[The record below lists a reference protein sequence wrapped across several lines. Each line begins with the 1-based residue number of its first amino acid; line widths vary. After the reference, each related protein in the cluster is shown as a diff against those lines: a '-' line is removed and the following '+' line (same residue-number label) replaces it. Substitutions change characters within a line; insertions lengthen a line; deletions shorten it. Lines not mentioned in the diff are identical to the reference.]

1 MRVTRMAYEEIRGRM
16 QPGDVIA
23 FSGNR
28 IFSTVIKLVTSSHVS
43 HVGIIVPPEC
53 LENEVARNDPVIA
66 ESTETGVAFSRLS
79 TRVHADEVE
88 TLWWLPLSPTA
99 RRRLNVAAL
108 RESVCAHGTQ
118 GYDYLQ
124 AAMLGLTLLEPTLN
138 AINPGLDDAI
148 RGFLLNR
155 LGRDPADNANLGN
168 NFRNFLLEM
177 LHGIREADTDN
188 RVVYNVIDLLLAGE
202 THETLSRQIENEED
216 LENFFCSELAAAGL
230 EAAGVLNAINAAEV
244 TPIDLCRFNIYQ
256 DRYFQFKG
264 EELTRIRGF
273 NSTNPS
279 RWEG

>member
-1 MRVTRMAYEEIRGRM
+1 MPVIHRAYGEIRGLM

-43 HVGIIVPPEC
+43 HVGVIVPPEC
-53 LENEVARNDPVIA
+53 LENEVPHDDPVIA
-66 ESTETGVAFSRLS
+66 ESTETGVAFRRLS
-79 TRVHADEVE
+79 DRVHADEVE
-88 TLWWLPLSPTA
+88 MLWWLPLSPKA
-99 RRRLNVAAL
+99 RGRLNVEAL
-108 RESVCAHGTQ
+108 RESVCSHGTQ

-124 AAMLGLTLLEPTLN
+124 ATMLGLTLLEPTLN
-138 AINPGLDDAI
+138 AINPGLDAAI
-148 RGFLLNR
+148 RRFLLNK
-155 LGRDPADNANLGN
+155 LSRDPAGNSSLGN
-168 NFRNFLLEM
+168 NIRNSLLET
-177 LHGIREADTDN
+177 LDRIREADTDN
-188 RVVYNVIDLLLAGE
+188 RIGYDVIRLLLAGE
-202 THETLSRQIENEED
+202 NHEILARQIVNEED

-230 EAAGVLNAINAAEV
+230 EAAGVLSAINASEV

-273 NSTNPS
+273 NSINPS